1 MIEVKDLT
9 KYYGEHAAIR
19 DLTFSIE
26 RGEVIGFL
34 GLNGAGKSTTLKVL
48 GCVLLPTAGE
58 VRVDGI
64 DIAKAPHE
72 IRRRIGF
79 LPDSPPLYNEMT
91 VGRYLSFAAQLRG
104 VPAGET
110 AARVAE
116 AEEKTATRH
125 VHDELISSLSH
136 GFRQRVG
143 VAQALVHKPK
153 LLILDEPTSGLDPLQ
168 IIEMRTLIRNLRG
181 AHTILLSSHILSEIS
196 QTCDRLLV
204 IQSGEI
210 VAQGTE
216 QELAAR
222 MGAGGTVEVEVA
234 GRGGPARR
242 RPGQLGAGRQ
252 RRQHRAR
259 GRRRRDRPHASRGRP
274 AAEDRA
280 RAGQRRARPAAH
292 RSRRRPARIDLPR
305 AHQESHRPGSGDGR
319 LGNLFQPHGP
329 GASAMRSTFLIMR
342 RELAAYLR
350 SMTGYVIAAAS

>member
-1 MIEVKDLT
+1 MIEVKGLT

-19 DLTFSIE
+19 DLHFDID

-79 LPDSPPLYNEMT
+79 LPDLPPLYNEMT
-91 VGRYLSFAAQLRG
+91 VGRFLTFVAQLRG
-104 VPAGET
+104 VPSQEA
-110 AARVAE
+110 AARVGE
-116 AEEKTATRH
+116 AEEKTATRD

-143 VAQALVHKPK
+143 VAQALVHRPK
-153 LLILDEPTSGLDPLQ
+153 LLILDEPTSGLDPVQ
-168 IIEMRTLIRNLRG
+168 IIEMRSMIHDLKG
-181 AHTILLSSHILSEIS
+181 GHTILLSSHILSEIS

-222 MGAGGTVEVEVA
+222 MGAGGTVEIEVA
-234 GRGGPARR
+234 GAARR
-242 RPGQLGAGRQ
+242 AVELMGAVAGVGRATVLGEANGV
-252 RRQHRAR
+252 ATVSVL
-259 GRRRRDRPHASRGRP
+259 A
-274 AAEDRA
+274 AAELRPKIA
-280 RAGQRRARPAAH
+280 RALVQGGLDLL
-292 RSRRRPARIDLPR
+292 RIDRGAAGLESIFLQLTKTRADHDTEPSLP
-305 AHQESHRPGSGDGR
+305 AETSS
-319 LGNLFQPHGP
+319 
-329 GASAMRSTFLIMR
+329 
-342 RELAAYLR
+342 ELQ
-350 SMTGYVIAAAS
+350 

>member
-9 KYYGEHAAIR
+9 KYYGEHAAIH
-19 DLTFSIE
+19 DLTFNIE

-34 GLNGAGKSTTLKVL
+34 GLNGAGKSTTLKIL
-48 GCVLLPTAGE
+48 GCVLLPTAGD

-91 VGRYLSFAAQLRG
+91 VGRYLTFAAQLRG
-104 VPAGET
+104 VSGGDT

-143 VAQALVHKPK
+143 VAQALVHNPK

-168 IIEMRTLIRNLRG
+168 IIEMRSLIRNLRG
-181 AHTILLSSHILSEIS
+181 VHTILLSSHILSEIS

-222 MGAGGTVEVEVA
+222 MGAGGTVEVEIASAA
-234 GRGGPARR
+234 GRRVVDLASTVPGVTGAIVVREADGVALVRMQAAADLRPKIARVLVNGG
-242 RPGQLGAGRQ
+242 L
-252 RRQHRAR
+252 
-259 GRRRRDRPHASRGRP
+259 DLL
-274 AAEDRA
+274 
-280 RAGQRRARPAAH
+280 
-292 RSRRRPARIDLPR
+292 RIDRGAAQLESIFLQLTKTHTGELP
-305 AHQESHRPGSGDGR
+305 Q
-319 LGNLFQPHGP
+319 
-329 GASAMRSTFLIMR
+329 
-342 RELAAYLR
+342 
-350 SMTGYVIAAAS
+350 

>member
-9 KYYGEHAAIR
+9 KYYGENAAIR
-19 DLTFSIE
+19 DLTFNID

-34 GLNGAGKSTTLKVL
+34 GLNGAGKSTTLKIL
-48 GCVLLPTAGE
+48 GCVLLPTAGD

-64 DIAKAPHE
+64 EIAKAPHE

-91 VGRYLSFAAQLRG
+91 VGRYLTFAAQLRG
-104 VPAGET
+104 VAGGET

-143 VAQALVHKPK
+143 VAQALVHNPK

-168 IIEMRTLIRNLRG
+168 IIEMRSLIRNLRG

-204 IQSGEI
+204 IQDGEI

-216 QELAAR
+216 QELASR
-222 MGAGGTVEVEVA
+222 MGAGGSVEVEVA
-234 GRGGPARR
+234 SA
-242 RPGQLGAGRQ
+242 AGRRVVDLASTVPGVTGASVVREADGVVLVRMQ
-252 RRQHRAR
+252 ASADLRPKIAR
-259 GRRRRDRPHASRGRP
+259 VLVNGGLDLL
-274 AAEDRA
+274 
-280 RAGQRRARPAAH
+280 
-292 RSRRRPARIDLPR
+292 RIDRGAAQL
-305 AHQESHRPGSGDGR
+305 ESI
-319 LGNLFQPHGP
+319 
-329 GASAMRSTFLIMR
+329 FLQLTTSN
-342 RELAAYLR
+342 RELPQ
-350 SMTGYVIAAAS
+350 